1 MSPTVTV
8 TIDSTLMKIY
18 VYHKCSTCR
27 KALQW
32 LDRHGLDYT
41 DLPIVE
47 SPPSADELH
56 FMLDS
61 YDGMVRKL
69 FNTSGL
75 LYRGM
80 KLKDR
85 LPRMTVED
93 SLTLLQTNGMLI
105 KRPFLLAET
114 FGLVGFREAVWG
126 KRLLPDG

>member
-1 MSPTVTV
+1 
-8 TIDSTLMKIY
+8 MKIY

-32 LDRHGLDYT
+32 LDRHRLDYT

-47 SPPSADELH
+47 APPSAGELRL
-56 FMLDS
+56 MLDS
-61 YDGMVRKL
+61 YDGVVRKL

-85 LPRMTVED
+85 LPGMSIED

-114 FGLVGFREAVWG
+114 YGLVGFRVAVWE